1 MVHCPSCGAG
11 LRFEITSQQMFCE
24 YCQNRFDPKKL
35 YDKMSDD
42 AKKAETFDSFV
53 YLCPSCGGEIET
65 TDKND
70 AVGFCPYCGGASM
83 IYDKIRKEWKP
94 DGVIPFKVTKEQCKE
109 LYCREVKK
117 HLFVSRKYC
126 DPQLIESFRGIYV
139 PYCTFEGTVEGEVT
153 LRAKSE
159 KQNIGNYDYKTDFY
173 DIKTTAHYSVATS
186 QAHDASVAFDDH
198 LSERLAPF
206 DNRERRNFNPGYL
219 CGFYA
224 ESGDISDSEYE
235 SLLRGEM
242 VSEFYR
248 AAKSDKTISED
259 LKMVGLKIDEN
270 TSDVVVPMQM
280 KASKKLL
287 YPVWFMS
294 YRRGEKI
301 TYATVNGQTGKVAA
315 DLPLSPL
322 RILLAALIG
331 SAVLF
336 GLLFLLMRILPSI
349 PPATTLGVSAMLGF
363 SGMYIMQH
371 FYINT
376 VGRALHANE
385 LTQKLPVSF
394 ILSTIG
400 EVLGVILMTTDGT
413 YEQNRYF
420 IGILLLIAS
429 IFFRIRCHVVQH
441 GHTSKIK
448 NVQLTTDSML
458 SNGILVEAKK
468 FNRINGIVRLVL
480 FIWMGF
486 CFSGIFSSSAA
497 FSLMYGQSVAC
508 AIGLFVLA
516 LLHIYFQS
524 NIAKRRLPQ
533 FNKKGAYYDTK

>member
-24 YCQNRFDPKKL
+24 HCQNRFDPKKL
-35 YDKMSDD
+35 YDKMTDD
-42 AKKAETFDSFV
+42 AKTEKTFDSFV

-94 DGVIPFKVTKEQCKE
+94 DGVIPFKITKEQCKE
-109 LYCREVKK
+109 FYCSEVKK

-126 DPQLIESFRGIYV
+126 NPELIESFRGIYV
-139 PYCTFEGTVEGEVT
+139 PYCTFEGEVEGPVT
-153 LRAKSE
+153 LRAKSL
-159 KQNIGNYDYKTDFY
+159 KQNIGNYDYKTDYY
-173 DIKTTAHYSVATS
+173 DVTSTAHYAVATS

-224 ESGDISDSEYE
+224 ESGDISDTEYE
-235 SLLRGEM
+235 QLLRGEM
-242 VSEFYR
+242 IDEFYH
-248 AAKSDKTISED
+248 AAKSDKTISDD
-259 LKMVGLKIDEN
+259 LKMVGLKIDE
-270 TSDVVVPMQM
+270 TASDVAVPLKM
-280 KASKKLL
+280 KTAKKLL

-294 YRRGEKI
+294 YRRGDKI

-331 SAVLF
+331 SAALF
-336 GLLFLLMRILPSI
+336 GLLFLIMSFLPSI
-349 PPATTLGVSAMLGF
+349 QAATTLGVSAMLGF
-363 SGMYIMQH
+363 SGMYILQH

-376 VGRALHANE
+376 VGRALHADE
-385 LTQKLPVSF
+385 LTQRLPVSF

-400 EVLGVILMTTDGT
+400 ETLGVILMTTDGT
-413 YEQNRYF
+413 YERNRYLL
-420 IGILLLIAS
+420 GIVMLIAS
-429 IFFRIRCHVVQH
+429 AFFRIRCHVMQH
-441 GHTSKIK
+441 NHTAKIK
-448 NVQLTTDSML
+448 HVNLNTDSML
-458 SNGILVEAKK
+458 TNGILVEAKK
-468 FNRINGIVRLVL
+468 FNRLNGIVRLVL
-480 FIWMGF
+480 FIWFGF
-486 CFSGIFSSSAA
+486 CLLGIFSNTANNAALYAMSAT
-497 FSLMYGQSVAC
+497 C

-516 LLHIYFQS
+516 LLHIQFQS
-524 NIAKRRLPQ
+524 KIAKRRLPQ